1 MRQRAALVLLL
12 GVLAAA
18 AAAAA
23 EEPVAW
29 LQRMQAAQWQR
40 GYQGIVVYVHDGR
53 VDQVRIVNRPGNQP
67 FQRFS
72 SLSGERR
79 ELLMNDGEVRALAP
93 RLAPISWPAMA
104 AHQGAI
110 DPLRLAASYRVAL
123 IGRDHVA
130 GFSAQ
135 LIEAEP
141 QDGNR
146 YGQRLWID
154 QDSGVLLGA
163 ALIGPDRQLLEQVM
177 FAQLAFDADGEK
189 SPQPAPASEA
199 MPEATAGLPGFQLI
213 GRRLDPVRGLEQR
226 VFSDGLATVSVYREK
241 RKDTRAETFA
251 SRRGAVQL
259 YGRQD
264 GALRVLAVGAIPPQ
278 AARRWV
284 ELSMAESATSAAGH

>member
-1 MRQRAALVLLL
+1 MRMRLAMIVLFALL
-12 GVLAAA
+12 GGAAA
-18 AAAAA
+18 GA

-40 GYQGIVVYVHDGR
+40 GYEGIVVYVHDGR
-53 VDQVRIVNRPGNQP
+53 VDQVRIVNRPGNEP
-67 FQRFS
+67 YQRFT

-79 ELLMNDGEVRALAP
+79 ELLLDGAEVRSLVP
-93 RLAPISWPAMA
+93 RLAPISWPAMVA
-104 AHQGAI
+104 RKGGM
-110 DPLRLAASYRVAL
+110 DPLRIAASYRIAL
-123 IGRDHVA
+123 IGSDHVA
-130 GFSAQ
+130 GFNAQ

-163 ALIGPDRQLLEQVM
+163 ALIGPRRQLLEQVM
-177 FAQLAFDADGEK
+177 FAQLAFDADSDSSGRTA
-189 SPQPAPASEA
+189 QPNAETVEALAS
-199 MPEATAGLPGFQLI
+199 LPGFVLI

-226 VFSDGLATVSVYREK
+226 VFSDGLATVSVYLESRSGVP
-241 RKDTRAETFA
+241 AGTFS

-264 GALRVLAVGAIPPQ
+264 GAVRVLAVGAIPPD

-284 ELSMAESATSAAGH
+284 DLTIATSSH